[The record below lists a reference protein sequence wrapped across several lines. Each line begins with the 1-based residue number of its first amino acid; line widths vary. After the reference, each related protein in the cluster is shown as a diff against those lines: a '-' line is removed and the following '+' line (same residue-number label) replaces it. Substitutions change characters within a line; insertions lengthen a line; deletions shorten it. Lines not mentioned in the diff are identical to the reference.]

1 MLKVVNSVPTWQIP
15 LGVKDVL
22 PEEAW
27 SRRRL
32 ENRLSALFESWSYR
46 EIIPPS
52 LEYYEILKDESTEAQ
67 LFKIIDR
74 SGRILALRPDLTTP
88 IARMAATHLQGASL
102 PQRLY
107 YIGNV
112 FRYEDVQTGKQ
123 REFRQ
128 AGVELIGA
136 AGTAADAEVIILGVE
151 ALKACGLTDFQ
162 VGIGQVSLM
171 HGLLQEAGIPKRELG
186 QVKNLLLA
194 KDYVALEE
202 KLEKVGL
209 GASGRR
215 LITNTFS
222 QRGGGEILAKVRS
235 LIKSPF
241 LREAVDNLEEV
252 YDSLEAAGLAGHVFF
267 DMSILRDFE
276 YYTGIVF
283 EGYALGLGHPVCGGG
298 RYDGLLGKFGWPVPA
313 TGFALGVERALAA
326 VGKGKPPAVPDCIL
340 TGKNVPALFLEAARL
355 REKGMI
361 VEIDVLLRSKKEVE
375 ELARKRGIRRV
386 IDLGEVEGNE

>member
-1 MLKVVNSVPTWQIP
+1 MANSLPIWQIP
-15 LGVKDVL
+15 SGVRDVL

-27 SRRRL
+27 CRRRL
-32 ENRLSALFESWSYR
+32 ENRLSSLFESWAYQ

-52 LEYYEILKDESTEAQ
+52 LEYYEILKDESPEEQ

-88 IARMAATHLQGASL
+88 IARMVATHLQGVSL

-107 YIGNV
+107 YFGNV

-136 AGTAADAEVIILGVE
+136 AGTGADAEVIILGVE

-162 VGIGQVSLM
+162 VGIGQASLA
-171 HGLLQEAGIPKRELG
+171 HGLLQEAGIPKKEMG
-186 QVKNLLLA
+186 QVKNLLLR
-194 KDYVALEE
+194 KDYVALQE

-209 GASGRR
+209 GAGGRR

-222 QRGGGEILAKVRS
+222 QRGSREILNRVRP
-235 LIKSPF
+235 LIDSPV
-241 LREAVDNLEEV
+241 LKGAVDNLEEV
-252 YDSLEAAGLAGHVFF
+252 YESLEAAGLAGHVFF
-267 DMSILRDFE
+267 DMSILRDFD

-298 RYDGLLGKFGWPVPA
+298 RYDGLLGRFGWQVPA

-326 VGKGKPPAVPDCIL
+326 AGRGKPPAAPDCIL
-340 TGKNVPALFLEAARL
+340 IGKNIPELFLEAARL
-355 REKGMI
+355 REKGMV
-361 VEIDVLLRSKKEVE
+361 VEIDVGMKSKEEVE
-375 ELARKRGIRRV
+375 KRARRRGISRV
-386 IDLGEVEGNE
+386 IDAGEVKGHE